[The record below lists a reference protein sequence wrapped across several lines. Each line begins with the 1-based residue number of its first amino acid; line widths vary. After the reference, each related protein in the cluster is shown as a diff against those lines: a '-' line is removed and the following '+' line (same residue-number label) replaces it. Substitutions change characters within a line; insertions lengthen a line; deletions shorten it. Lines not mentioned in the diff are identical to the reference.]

1 MEEIPGWGMT
11 MEGIAGCECG
21 CEVAV
26 RDAGEWGA
34 WRGRLVER
42 RRGAWAWAPWQRG
55 GKAGRSRGITRAPT
69 LLT

>member
-42 RRGAWAWAPWQRG
+42 RRGGVGVGPVAARG
-55 GKAGRSRGITRAPT
+55 QGRA
-69 LLT
+69 